1 MLAQWALGMPKNGHQ
16 LSQLVPQFPA
26 EVSRRLAEGFSIRT
40 AEELLGLAVTQDLVS
55 FSRALAVTP
64 QLLERALQVARKA
77 VDPDFLSELDRPVER
92 FATGA
97 RIDEPF
103 ELPPE
108 LARHLQEG

>member
-1 MLAQWALGMPKNGHQ
+1 MGVAMPKNGHQ
-16 LSQLVPQFPA
+16 LSELVPQFPA
-26 EVSRRLAEGFSIRT
+26 EVSRSLAEGFSIRT
-40 AEELLGLAVTQDLVS
+40 AEELLGLAVTQDCLS
-55 FSRALAVTP
+55 FARALGVTS
-64 QLLERALQVARKA
+64 QVLERALQVARMA

-97 RIDEPF
+97 RVDELF